1 MPKLDINQII
11 NELDMDTYNEI
22 CQNITRIDRSN
33 MDVELSR
40 HASHY
45 SYYSAMQDLC
55 KKKLDDKNLELTMY
69 MAQTRKERTE
79 EGKSLAKKPTAK
91 DLDDHVLSQAE
102 YGRICREVNDLTL
115 KYNMLKSLVQS
126 LGQKKDLLVQLSANM
141 RAEKNIYS

>member
-11 NELDMDTYNEI
+11 NDLDMDTYNEI

-33 MDVELSR
+33 MDVELSH

-55 KKKLDDKNLELTMY
+55 KKKVDDKNLELTMY
-69 MAQTRKERTE
+69 MARTRKERTE

-91 DLDDHVLSQAE
+91 DLDDYVLSQE
-102 YGRICREVNDLTL
+102 GYGRICREVNELTL
-115 KYNMLKSLVQS
+115 KYNMLRSLVQS

>member
-22 CQNITRIDRSN
+22 CQSITRIDRSN

-55 KKKLDDKNLELTMY
+55 KKKVDDKNLELTMY
-69 MAQTRKERTE
+69 MAQTRKER
-79 EGKSLAKKPTAK
+79 KSESAVLGKPTAK

>member
-1 MPKLDINQII
+1 MPKLDINEVVD
-11 NELDMDTYNEI
+11 NLDMETYNEI
-22 CQNITRIDRSN
+22 CQNITRIERSN
-33 MDVELSR
+33 MDVELSH

-55 KKKLDDKNLELTMY
+55 KKKVDDKNLELTMY

-79 EGKSLAKKPTAK
+79 EGRSLAKKPTAK
-91 DLDDHVLSQAE
+91 DLDDYVMSQTD
-102 YGRICREVNDLTL
+102 YGRICREVNELTL
-115 KYNMLKSLVQS
+115 KYNMLRSLVQS

>member
-11 NELDMDTYNEI
+11 NDLDMDTYNEI
-22 CQNITRIDRSN
+22 CQSITKIDRSN

-45 SYYSAMQDLC
+45 SYDSAMQDMC
-55 KKKLDDKNLELTMY
+55 KKHLDDKNLELTMY

-79 EGKSLAKKPTAK
+79 EARGFSKKPTAK
-91 DLDDHVLSQAE
+91 DLDDYVMSQE
-102 YGRICREVNDLTL
+102 GYGRICREVNELTL
-115 KYNMLKSLVQS
+115 KYNMLRSLVQS

>member
-1 MPKLDINQII
+1 MPKLDINEVVD
-11 NELDMDTYNEI
+11 NLDMETYNEI

-55 KKKLDDKNLELTMY
+55 KRRLDDGNLELTMY
-69 MAQTRKERTE
+69 MARTRKLRTE
-79 EGKSLAKKPTAK
+79 ECFGFAKKPTAK
-91 DLDDHVLSQAE
+91 DLDDFVLSQDE
-102 YGRICREVNDLTL
+102 YRQLSLEINELTL
-115 KYNMLKSLVQS
+115 KHNMLRSLVQS

>member
-1 MPKLDINQII
+1 MVKLDINQVI

-22 CQNITRIDRSN
+22 CQSITKIDRSN

-55 KKKLDDKNLELTMY
+55 KKRLDDKNLELTMY

-79 EGKSLAKKPTAK
+79 EGRNSPKKATAK
-91 DLDDHVLSQAE
+91 DLDDYVLSQPE
-102 YGRICREVNDLTL
+102 YGRIGRELNELTL

>member
-1 MPKLDINQII
+1 MPKVDINEIVD
-11 NELDMDTYNEI
+11 NLDMATYNEI
-22 CQNITRIDRSN
+22 CDNITKIDRTN

-55 KKKLDDKNLELTMY
+55 KKRLDDKNLDLTMY
-69 MAQTRKERTE
+69 MARTRKEKTE
-79 EGKSLAKKPTAK
+79 EGRTLTKKPTAK
-91 DLDDHVLSQAE
+91 DLDDYVLSQQE
-102 YGRICREVNDLTL
+102 YGAICREVNELTL
-115 KYNMLKSLVQS
+115 KYNMLRSLVQS

>member
-1 MPKLDINQII
+1 MPKLDINQVVD
-11 NELDMDTYNEI
+11 NLDMETYNEI
-22 CQNITRIDRSN
+22 CQRITKIDRSN

-55 KKKLDDKNLELTMY
+55 KRRLDDGNLELTMY
-69 MAQTRKERTE
+69 MARTRKLRTE
-79 EGKSLAKKPTAK
+79 ECVGFAKKPTAK
-91 DLDDHVLSQAE
+91 DLDDFVLSQDE
-102 YGRICREVNDLTL
+102 YRQLSLEINELTL
-115 KYNMLKSLVQS
+115 KHNMLRSLVQS

>member
-1 MPKLDINQII
+1 MNKLDINRVI
-11 NELDMDTYNEI
+11 NDLDMETYNEI

-55 KKKLDDKNLELTMY
+55 KRKLDDGNLDLTMY
-69 MAQTRKERTE
+69 MAQTRKLRTE
-79 EGKSLAKKPTAK
+79 ECVGFAKKPTAK
-91 DLDDHVLSQAE
+91 DLDDYVISQDE
-102 YGRICREVNDLTL
+102 YRRLALRVNELTL
-115 KYNMLKSLVQS
+115 KYNMLRSLVQS

>member
-1 MPKLDINQII
+1 MSKLDINEVVD
-11 NELDMDTYNEI
+11 NLDMETYNEI
-22 CQNITRIDRSN
+22 CQRITQIDRSN

-55 KKKLDDKNLELTMY
+55 KRKLDDGNLDLTMY
-69 MAQTRKERTE
+69 MAQTRKLRTE
-79 EGKSLAKKPTAK
+79 ECVGLAKKPTAK
-91 DLDDHVLSQAE
+91 DLDDYVISQDEHRRLALQ
-102 YGRICREVNDLTL
+102 VNELTL
-115 KYNMLKSLVQS
+115 KYNMLRSLVQA

>member
-1 MPKLDINQII
+1 MPKIDINQII

-22 CQNITRIDRSN
+22 CQNITKINRSD

-45 SYYSAMQDLC
+45 SYYSAMQDQC

-79 EGKSLAKKPTAK
+79 EGRSLAKKPTAK
-91 DLDDHVLSQAE
+91 DLDDYVLSQEE
-102 YGRICREVNDLTL
+102 YGRIVREVNELTL

>member
-1 MPKLDINQII
+1 MPKLDINEVVD
-11 NELDMDTYNEI
+11 NLDMETYNEI

-55 KKKLDDKNLELTMY
+55 KRRLDDGNLELTMY
-69 MAQTRKERTE
+69 MARTRKLRTE
-79 EGKSLAKKPTAK
+79 ECVGFAKKPTAK
-91 DLDDHVLSQAE
+91 DLDDFVLSQDE
-102 YGRICREVNDLTL
+102 YRQLSLEINELTL
-115 KYNMLKSLVQS
+115 KHNMLRSLVQS

>member
-11 NELDMDTYNEI
+11 NKLDIDTYNEI
-22 CQNITRIDRSN
+22 CQGITKIDRSN

-55 KKKLDDKNLELTMY
+55 KKKVDDKNLELTMY

-79 EGKSLAKKPTAK
+79 EGKGLAKKPTAK
-91 DLDDHVLSQAE
+91 DLDDYVLSQDE
-102 YGRICREVNDLTL
+102 YGRICREVNELTL

>member
-11 NELDMDTYNEI
+11 NDLDMDTYNEI
-22 CQNITRIDRSN
+22 CQNITKIDRTN
-33 MDVELSR
+33 MDNELSR

-55 KKKLDDKNLELTMY
+55 KKKLDDANLDLTIY
-69 MAQTRKERTE
+69 MARTRKERTD
-79 EGKSLAKKPTAK
+79 EGRSLPKKPTAK
-91 DLDDHVLSQAE
+91 DLDDYVLAQEGYRAHAAK
-102 YGRICREVNDLTL
+102 VNELTL

-126 LGQKKDLLVQLSANM
+126 LSQKKDLLVQLSANM

>member
-1 MPKLDINQII
+1 MPKLDINEIVD
-11 NELDMDTYNEI
+11 NLDMETYNEI

-45 SYYSAMQDLC
+45 SYYSAMQDLG
-55 KKKLDDKNLELTMY
+55 KRRLDDGNLELTMY
-69 MAQTRKERTE
+69 MAQTRKLRTE
-79 EGKSLAKKPTAK
+79 ECVGHTKKPTAK
-91 DLDDHVLSQAE
+91 DLDDYVLSQDE
-102 YGRICREVNDLTL
+102 YRRLSLRVNELTL
-115 KYNMLKSLVQS
+115 KYNMLRSLVHA

>member
-1 MPKLDINQII
+1 MSKLDINEVVD
-11 NELDMDTYNEI
+11 NLDMETYNEI
-22 CQNITRIDRSN
+22 CQRITQIDRSN

-55 KKKLDDKNLELTMY
+55 KRKLDDGNLDLTMY
-69 MAQTRKERTE
+69 MAQTRKLRTE
-79 EGKSLAKKPTAK
+79 ECVGLAKKPTAK
-91 DLDDHVLSQAE
+91 DLDDYVISQDEHRRLAQQ
-102 YGRICREVNDLTL
+102 VNELTL
-115 KYNMLKSLVQS
+115 KYNMLRSLVQA

>member
-1 MPKLDINQII
+1 MPKLDINQVVDD
-11 NELDMDTYNEI
+11 LDMETYNEI
-22 CQNITRIDRSN
+22 CQRITKIDRSN

-55 KKKLDDKNLELTMY
+55 KRKLDDGNLDLTMY
-69 MAQTRKERTE
+69 MAQTRKLRTE
-79 EGKSLAKKPTAK
+79 ECVGFAKKPTAK
-91 DLDDHVLSQAE
+91 DLDDYVISQDE
-102 YGRICREVNDLTL
+102 YRRLALRVNELTL
-115 KYNMLKSLVQS
+115 KYNMLRSLVQS

>member
-1 MPKLDINQII
+1 MPKLDINEVV
-11 NELDMDTYNEI
+11 NNLDMETYNEI

-33 MDVELSR
+33 MDVELSH

-55 KKKLDDKNLELTMY
+55 KKKLDDKNLDLTMY
-69 MAQTRKERTE
+69 MAQTRKER
-79 EGKSLAKKPTAK
+79 KSESAVLGKPTAK
-91 DLDDHVLSQAE
+91 DLDDHVCSQE
-102 YGRICREVNDLTL
+102 EFRRISLDINELTL
-115 KYNMLKSLVQS
+115 KYNMLRSLVQS

>member
-1 MPKLDINQII
+1 MPKLDINEVVD
-11 NELDMDTYNEI
+11 NLDMETYNEI
-22 CQNITRIDRSN
+22 CQRITKIDRTN

-55 KKKLDDKNLELTMY
+55 KRRLDDGNLELTMY
-69 MAQTRKERTE
+69 MARTRKLRIE
-79 EGKSLAKKPTAK
+79 ECVGSTKKPTAK
-91 DLDDHVLSQAE
+91 DLDDFVLSQGE
-102 YGRICREVNDLTL
+102 YGRLALEINELTL
-115 KYNMLKSLVQS
+115 KYNMLRSLVQS